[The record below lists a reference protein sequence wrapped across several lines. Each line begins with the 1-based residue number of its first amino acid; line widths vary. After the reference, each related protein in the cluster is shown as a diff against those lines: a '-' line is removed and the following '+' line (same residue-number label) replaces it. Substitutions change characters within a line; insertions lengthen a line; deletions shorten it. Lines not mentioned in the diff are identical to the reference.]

1 MDYKAFL
8 QKFNEKC
15 GYDFSDYSSNSIS
28 RRLQKICD
36 ETGMTFEQILKQVV
50 ADRNFVRRIVEDI
63 TVNTTELFRDPAI
76 WISLSNT
83 LYKQL
88 PKRTSMC
95 TFWHIGCSSGLEA
108 YSNIIMLNE
117 LGLGSRSR
125 VIGTDIN
132 PTMLDVARRGEYVY
146 SFNRAYIDNFN
157 AVMRGLGLSTKF
169 DKYFEI
175 DTEADLIKV
184 RPEIKALARFL
195 QQDLVKD
202 QAPFAYKV
210 DVAFIR
216 NVMIYFN
223 DDLQKRIVEAIVERM
238 HPGAML
244 VMGKQ
249 ETLPQSVEAL
259 FTLQGSF
266 YKKKR

>member
-1 MDYKAFL
+1 M
-8 QKFNEKC
+8 
-15 GYDFSDYSSNSIS
+15 
-28 RRLQKICD
+28 
-36 ETGMTFEQILKQVV
+36 
-50 ADRNFVRRIVEDI
+50 
-63 TVNTTELFRDPAI
+63 
-76 WISLSNT
+76 
-83 LYKQL
+83 
-88 PKRTSMC
+88 
-95 TFWHIGCSSGLEA
+95 
-108 YSNIIMLNE
+108 
-117 LGLGSRSR
+117 
-125 VIGTDIN
+125 
-132 PTMLDVARRGEYVY
+132 
-146 SFNRAYIDNFN
+146 
-157 AVMRGLGLSTKF
+157 
-169 DKYFEI
+169 
-175 DTEADLIKV
+175 
-184 RPEIKALARFL
+184 